1 MTISSIFNS
10 ALSALNA
17 NQKALQITS
26 TNIANVNTPEY
37 ARQRVQ
43 QETLSIAGFAAG
55 VKISDVQRITDR
67 FLQTASY
74 SATAE
79 ASKFGAQAQFHD
91 RLQALLGRPDDNSS
105 IPGRLDAMF
114 AGVAD
119 LVIDPASSGRRQNF
133 LSLID
138 DFSNEVSRL
147 SSELQNLRSEASV
160 QISQDIAQINAAIER
175 IHALNPQI
183 IREEIL
189 GGNVSGLEEQRDQ
202 ALKEISS
209 MIDIRVSYN
218 PDGSVHIST
227 QSGRSLLD
235 SSAYQLQYAP
245 PSAVTA
251 DTQFPQITVHQINQT
266 TGTINPAGKA
276 LDPQL
281 GSGTLRGLLDM
292 RDTVLVDMAYELGQ
306 LSQNAIDQVN
316 AVHNANTAVPAPNS
330 LTGRNSGLLL
340 TDLQG
345 FTGQSTFAVVDA
357 AGVEVNSVTVD
368 FTALGGAA
376 TINDVVNAVN
386 AGLGADGTM
395 TFVNGV
401 MTLTATNPAN
411 GVLIAQDATLPSD
424 RAGRGFSHFFGM
436 NDLMQARVPS
446 FFETGFATTD
456 AHGFTAGQTVDLEFV
471 GPNGEVVSNY
481 TLTIAGPTFNDILVD
496 LNGAGALGNF
506 LTFSMDAD
514 GALITTPQPGFEDYT
529 LQVNGDTTD
538 RGGTAVSFT
547 GLFGVGPRYDMD
559 TAREVSVVSR
569 VAANRNLLSLAQY
582 DTSAAAGTPVITIGD
597 SRGALAFQTLESQV
611 VSFDAAGRL
620 GALGLSLSQYSA
632 TVLSNTGLVAAQA
645 QDGALDNFAL
655 AREIE
660 NRLTEVSGV
669 NLDEELANMVIFQN
683 AYNAAAR
690 LISAAQEM
698 MDALLASVR

>member
-1 MTISSIFNS
+1 MTIGSIFNS

-17 NQKALQITS
+17 NQRALQITS

-67 FLQTASY
+67 FLQTAAYGAS
-74 SATAE
+74 AE
-79 ASKFGAQAQFHD
+79 ASRYTAQSQFHD

-105 IPGRLDAMF
+105 VPGRLDAMF
-114 AGVAD
+114 AGAAD
-119 LVIDPASSGRRQNF
+119 LVMDPASSGRRQNF

-147 SSELQNLRSEASV
+147 SGELQGLRSEAST
-160 QISQDIAQINAAIER
+160 QIGQDIALVNAAIER
-175 IHALNPQI
+175 IHKLNPQI
-183 IREEIL
+183 IREEVL

-209 MIDIRVSYN
+209 MIDIRVAYN

-227 QSGRSLLD
+227 KSGRTLLD

-251 DTQFPQITVHQINQT
+251 DTQFPQITVHQIHST
-266 TGTINPAGKA
+266 TGAVNPSGKA
-276 LDPQL
+276 LDPHL

-292 RDTVLVDMAYELGQ
+292 RDHVLVDIAHELGQ
-306 LSQNAIDQVN
+306 LSQNAIDRVN

-345 FTGQSTFAVVDA
+345 FSGQSTFVVVDA
-357 AGVEVNSVTVD
+357 AGVEVNSVAVD
-368 FTALGGAA
+368 FTALGPGA

-395 TFVNGV
+395 SFVNGV
-401 MTLTATNPAN
+401 MTLTATDPAN
-411 GVLIAQDATLPSD
+411 GVLIAQDETTPSD

-436 NDLMQARVPS
+436 NDLMQARVSS
-446 FFETGFATTD
+446 FFDTGFSATD
-456 AHGFTAGQTVDLEFV
+456 AHGFTGGQTVDFELV
-471 GPNGEVVSNY
+471 GPNGQVVSNY
-481 TLTIAGPTFNDILVD
+481 TMTVAGATFDDLLTN

-506 LTFSMDAD
+506 LSFSIDAD
-514 GALITTPQPGFEDYT
+514 GGMVSTPQPGFEDYT
-529 LQVNGDTTD
+529 LHVTGDSTD
-538 RGGTAVSFT
+538 RGGTGVSFT

-569 VAANRNLLSLAQY
+569 IDADRSLLSLAQY
-582 DTSAAAGTPVITIGD
+582 DATAAAGTPVITNGD

-620 GALGLSLSQYSA
+620 GSLGLSLGQYASA
-632 TVLSNTGLVAAQA
+632 VLSNTGLVAAQA
-645 QDGALDNFAL
+645 QDSAIDNSAL

-660 NRLTEVSGV
+660 IRLTEVSGV
-669 NLDEELANMVIFQN
+669 NLDEELANMVMFQN

-690 LISAAQEM
+690 LITAAQEM

>member
-1 MTISSIFNS
+1 MTIGSIFNS

-67 FLQTASY
+67 FLQTAAY
-74 SATAE
+74 GATAE
-79 ASKFGAQAQFHD
+79 AAKFGAQTAFHD

-105 IPGRLDAMF
+105 VPGRLDAMF
-114 AGVAD
+114 AGAAE
-119 LVIDPASSGRRQNF
+119 LVIDPTSSGRRQNF

-147 SSELQNLRSEASV
+147 SNELQNLRSEAST
-160 QISQDIAQINAAIER
+160 QISQDITGINAAIER
-175 IHALNPQI
+175 IHKLNPQI
-183 IREEIL
+183 IREQVL

-202 ALKEISS
+202 ALKQISS
-209 MIDIRVSYN
+209 LIDIRVAYN

-227 QSGRSLLD
+227 TSGRALLD

-251 DTQFPQITVHQINQT
+251 DTQFPQITVHQIHPT
-266 TGTINPAGKA
+266 TGVVNPNGKA
-276 LDPQL
+276 LDPHL

-292 RDTVLVDMAYELGQ
+292 RDSVLVDIAHELGE
-306 LSQNAIDQVN
+306 LSRNAIDQIN

-345 FTGQSTFAVVDA
+345 FTGQSTFVVVDA
-357 AGVEVNSVTVD
+357 AGVEVNSVAID

-386 AGLGADGTM
+386 AGLGADGTLSL
-395 TFVNGV
+395 VNGV

-446 FFETGFATTD
+446 FYETGFAATD
-456 AHGFTAGQTVDLEFV
+456 AHAFTPGQTVDFGLV

-481 TLTIAGPTFNDILVD
+481 TLTIAGPTFNDILTD

-506 LTFSMDAD
+506 MSFSIDAN
-514 GALITTPQPGFEDYT
+514 GALVSTPAPSFEGYT
-529 LQVNGDTTD
+529 LHVNGDSTS
-538 RGGTAVSFT
+538 RGGTGVSFS

-569 VAANRNLLSLAQY
+569 IDGNRGLLALAQY
-582 DTSAAAGTPVITIGD
+582 DTTAAPGTPAITIGD

-611 VSFDAAGRL
+611 VSFGAAGRL
-620 GALGLSLSQYSA
+620 GSLGLSLSQYA
-632 TVLSNTGLVAAQA
+632 ANVLSNTGLVAAQA
-645 QDGALDNFAL
+645 EDSAIDNAAL

-669 NLDEELANMVIFQN
+669 NLDEELANMVMFQN

-690 LISAAQEM
+690 LITAAQEM
-698 MDALLASVR
+698 MDSLLAAVR